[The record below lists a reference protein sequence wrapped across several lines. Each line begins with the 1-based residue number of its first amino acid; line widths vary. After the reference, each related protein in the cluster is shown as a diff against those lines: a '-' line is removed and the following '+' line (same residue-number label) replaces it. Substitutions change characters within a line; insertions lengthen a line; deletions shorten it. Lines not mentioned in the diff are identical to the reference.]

1 VTEAPLL
8 PGRLYGLRTWRV
20 VEANGRPRLA
30 GPYEHTPWPSAG
42 LAAEA
47 VCTHGGDHPAPAP
60 DCQCGVHALHPCPKS
75 ARRVLGCRLDIPG
88 VVEAW
93 GDVQVHDTGFR
104 AAYGR
109 PCALV
114 LQPGRNERLIRELA
128 REYRTELLELRKPS
142 ELLDHC
148 RARRLGLDEDVVDEL
163 LAPGQADVRRRARRR
178 QARTNVLRVAAAVI
192 IGLVMFAVGEHL
204 FEDPHGT
211 EVLYGRTGAITV
223 HH

>member
-1 VTEAPLL
+1 MNADPLL

-20 VEANGRPRLA
+20 VDADGRPHLA
-30 GPYEHTPWPSAG
+30 GPYEHMPWPAGG
-42 LAAEA
+42 LAVEA

-60 DCQCGVHALHPCPKS
+60 GCQCGVHAFHPRRKS
-75 ARRVLGCRLDIPG
+75 ARRVLGNRVEIPG
-88 VVEAW
+88 ILEAW
-93 GDVQVHDTGFR
+93 GDVQVHDSGFR

-109 PCALV
+109 PFALV
-114 LQPGRNERLIRELA
+114 LQPGRNARLIRELA
-128 REYRTELLELRKPS
+128 REYRSEVLELRTPS

-148 RARRLGLDEDVVDEL
+148 RARGLGLEEAVVDEL
-163 LAPGQADVRRRARRR
+163 LAPGQAPARRRARRR
-178 QARTNVLRVAAAVI
+178 QARANVLRVAAAVI
-192 IGLVMFAVGEHL
+192 IGMVMFALGQRL

>member
-1 VTEAPLL
+1 MTPDPLL

-20 VEANGRPRLA
+20 VDADGRPHLA
-30 GPYEHTPWPSAG
+30 GPYEHTPWPAAG
-42 LAAEA
+42 VAVEA
-47 VCTHGGDHPAPAP
+47 VCTHGGAHSAPAP
-60 DCQCGVHALHPCPKS
+60 DCQCGVHALHPSRKA
-75 ARRVLGCRLDIPG
+75 ARRVLGGRLEIPG

-109 PCALV
+109 PHALV

-128 REYRTELLELRKPS
+128 RAYEAEVIELRKPD

-148 RARRLGLDEDVVDEL
+148 RERRLGLDESVVDEL
-163 LAPGQADVRRRARRR
+163 LAPGQAQARRRARRR
-178 QARTNVLRVAAAVI
+178 QARTNVLRVVAAVF
-192 IGLVMFAVGEHL
+192 IGLVMFALGESL
-204 FEDPHGT
+204 FADPHGT
-211 EVLYGRTGAITV
+211 EALYGRTGAITV